1 MAIIIGVVLA
11 ILSIA
16 VVVYPFLKSRPGE
29 RAEAIPEAPD
39 SEGPDL
45 ETIYE
50 AIRTLQLDH
59 QLGKVPDGLY
69 HEQLR
74 AYRLQA
80 AAALKQQVEAHA
92 RDQDWALEQEIQVA
106 RAAISHRNGQTSACP
121 NSSTAVSVGLAQC
134 PECHVELPTER
145 NDSSNSREASHQ

>member
-1 MAIIIGVVLA
+1 MAIIIGLVLA

-16 VVVYPFLKSRPGE
+16 VVVYPFLKSRAGE
-29 RAEAIPEAPD
+29 RAEAIPEGLD
-39 SEGPDL
+39 SQGPDL

-69 HEQLR
+69 QEQLR
-74 AYRLQA
+74 DYRLQA

-106 RAAISHRNGQTSACP
+106 RATISHRNGKTSACP
-121 NSSTAVSVGLAQC
+121 NCGTAVSVGLTQC
-134 PECHVELPTER
+134 PECHIDLPMART
-145 NDSSNSREASHQ
+145 DSPDSREASRQ